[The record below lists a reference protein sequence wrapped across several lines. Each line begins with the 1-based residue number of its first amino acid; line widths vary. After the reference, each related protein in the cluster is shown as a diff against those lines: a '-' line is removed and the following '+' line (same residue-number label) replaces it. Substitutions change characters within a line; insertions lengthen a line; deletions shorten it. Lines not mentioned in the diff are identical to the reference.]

1 MLLTGRF
8 VGIHYDENNIM
19 TFSDLVEFSMEKD
32 LLTEKE
38 FQRVLL
44 NLGYMEKNTF
54 NTKFSSSGS
63 TCCVHL
69 CVTNLMLFAV
79 IIFLVSISYHTATQ

>member
-19 TFSDLVEFSMEKD
+19 MFSDLVEFSMEKD

-44 NLGYMEKNTF
+44 NLGYME
-54 NTKFSSSGS
+54 
-63 TCCVHL
+63 
-69 CVTNLMLFAV
+69 
-79 IIFLVSISYHTATQ
+79 